1 MPAGEAK
8 SKWTETRVTRSLG
21 ISYPL
26 LQGPFGRGGST
37 ALLTATVSNL
47 GGLGSF
53 GANELA
59 PEEILKTAAEIRKL
73 TDKPFGLNL
82 WVSTFDPGGDVL
94 DQETYDRVA
103 KILEPYYR
111 ELGLTPPP
119 RPSGRARNFNDQIA
133 ALIEARPAVFS
144 FVFGIPPAEILRA
157 CREKGI
163 VTAGG
168 AATVEEA
175 IALEEAGVDLIVASG
190 LEAGGHRT
198 SFLPSRGDSTLMGTF
213 SLVPQIADRV
223 KKPVIAAGGIADGRG
238 IAAALTLGADAVQVG
253 TAFFACEESGASAAQ
268 RELLFS
274 AEARNT
280 GLTRAFTGRLARG
293 IYNKFAS
300 EMKALEPQLA
310 RYPAQSWIVA
320 PLRAAALAQGRTD
333 LLALWAGQSAPLLKY
348 RKADELFAALVRET
362 DAIFQARLA

>member
-1 MPAGEAK
+1 M
-8 SKWTETRVTRSLG
+8 STWSDTRVTRRLG
-21 ISYPL
+21 IAYPI

-59 PEEILKTAAEIRKL
+59 PEDIVKTAAEVRKL

-82 WVSTFDPGGDVL
+82 WVSTHDVGGDSL
-94 DQETYDRVA
+94 DDETYERVV
-103 KILEPYYR
+103 KILEPFYR
-111 ELGLTPPP
+111 ELGLAVPP
-119 RPSGRARNFNDQIA
+119 RPTGKARNFEDQVA

-144 FVFGIPPAEILRA
+144 FVFGIPSADVLRT

-175 IALEEAGVDLIVASG
+175 VALEEAGVDVIVASG

-198 SFLPSRGDSTLMGTF
+198 AFLPSAGESTLMGTF

-223 KKPVIAAGGIADGRG
+223 KAPVIAAGGIADGRG
-238 IAAALTLGADAVQVG
+238 IAAALTLGAEAAQVG
-253 TAFFACEESGASAAQ
+253 TAFFACEESGASAAH
-268 RELLFS
+268 RALLFGE
-274 AEARNT
+274 EARHT

-293 IYNKFAS
+293 IYNKFGS
-300 EMKALEPQLA
+300 ELKALEPQLA

-320 PLRAAALAQGRTD
+320 PLRAAALEQGRMD
-333 LLALWAGQSAPLLKY
+333 LVAAWAGQSAPLLRY
-348 RKADELFAALVRET
+348 RKAGELFAALVRET
-362 DAIFQARLA
+362 DAIYRARSA